1 MLTMLKISR
10 TEDTTGVAL
19 DIEGR
24 LAGPWVAELEQC
36 WHREEMRATGKPLS
50 VRLSA
55 VTFIDDSG
63 KQLLAQ
69 MADHG
74 ANIQGNGCMIR
85 AIVAGIISRCK
96 AIAHPEAKFSSDSAI
111 EESLEA
117 KKKQE
122 VK

>member
-1 MLTMLKISR
+1 MLKISR
-10 TEDTTGVAL
+10 SEDTAGVAL

-36 WHREEMRATGKPLS
+36 WHREMHATGKPLS

-69 MADHG
+69 MADQG
-74 ANIQGNGCMIR
+74 AHIQGNGCMIR

-96 AIAHPEAKFSSDSAI
+96 TIAHPEANFSSDSAI
-111 EESLEA
+111 EESFED

-122 VK
+122 AK